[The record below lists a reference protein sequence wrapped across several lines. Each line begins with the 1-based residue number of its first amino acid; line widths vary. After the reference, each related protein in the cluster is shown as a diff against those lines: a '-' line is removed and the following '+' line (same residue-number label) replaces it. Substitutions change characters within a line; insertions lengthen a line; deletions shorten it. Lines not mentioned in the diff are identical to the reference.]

1 MRRRSLW
8 LMGLVLLVALPR
20 AALAREA
27 TLAVVNIG
35 APSGASLSG
44 RAATTLQ
51 DSLGGLARHPGVA
64 AYLAGSGASGEGSRG
79 AAKAGEGSRGAAKAS
94 GLPAGEAGKE
104 IAALVERA
112 RTRSAAPGELGSLGR
127 LLGVDYLL
135 LVLVRGH
142 GYSARLFSVHR
153 LAYSPDTLESSVG
166 DTTELRPYLR
176 QQTRPAKSS
185 VKSFLRRWWI
195 VGLIAVVSGVTLG
208 VALGTR
214 SSDTGD
220 LRIRA
225 TR

>member
-1 MRRRSLW
+1 MSPMRRLSPW
-8 LMGLVLLVALPR
+8 LLVLVVGLPR
-20 AALAREA
+20 PALAREA
-27 TLAVVNIG
+27 TLAVVNVG
-35 APSGASLSG
+35 APSGAELTS
-44 RAATTLQ
+44 RAAGSLQ
-51 DSLGGLARHPGVA
+51 DSVGGLARQPAVA
-64 AYLAGSGASGEGSRG
+64 AYLAGSGEARE
-79 AAKAGEGSRGAAKAS
+79 
-94 GLPAGEAGKE
+94 LPPGDVGKE
-104 IAALVERA
+104 IAALVVRA
-112 RTRSAAPGELGSLGR
+112 RTRNAAPGELGSLGR

-142 GYSARLFSVHR
+142 GYSTRLFSVHR
-153 LAYSPDTLESSVG
+153 LAYSPDTLESSMG
-166 DTTELRPYLR
+166 DTTALRPYLR

-225 TR
+225 SH